1 MNPFKLIT
9 LCAVLALVA
18 MPAFSQTEAEINAIL
33 DPAAAAAANFA
44 PTRMIDMRPDEKRS
58 LMLKPSERNPYAR
71 RAPEQETVSEEG
83 ENAEEIQIRERLNSL
98 SVTGR
103 SRGPQGLRILL
114 GDIILE
120 KGRMLPELIED
131 QSESLQ
137 VVEVNEESLVLSW
150 LDAETGQPT
159 GKTTQ
164 IAYDLS
170 PRISYALQGQPD
182 VDTESGVA
190 TQPRMGVLRIGQ
202 DRKKQE
208 AIMSAKDPARVI
220 PPEAY
225 AAGN

>member
-1 MNPFKLIT
+1 MNTFKVLTLSALI
-9 LCAVLALVA
+9 AFLAIPV
-18 MPAFSQTEAEINAIL
+18 FSQTEEEINAIL

-44 PTRMIDMRPDEKRS
+44 PTRMIDMRPDEKRP
-58 LMLKPSERNPYAR
+58 LMLKLTERNPYAR
-71 RAPEQETVSEEG
+71 RAPEQEDISDEG

-98 SVTGR
+98 RVTGS

-120 KGRMLPELIED
+120 KGRNLPELLED

-159 GKTTQ
+159 GKTMQ
-164 IAYDLS
+164 IPYDLTPS
-170 PRISYALQGQPD
+170 ISYALKGQAD
-182 VDTESGVA
+182 VETDPGVA
-190 TQPRMGVLRIGQ
+190 VQPRMGVLRIGQ

-208 AIMSAKDPARVI
+208 TMMSAKDPARVV
-220 PPEAY
+220 PREVY
-225 AAGN
+225 ASGD